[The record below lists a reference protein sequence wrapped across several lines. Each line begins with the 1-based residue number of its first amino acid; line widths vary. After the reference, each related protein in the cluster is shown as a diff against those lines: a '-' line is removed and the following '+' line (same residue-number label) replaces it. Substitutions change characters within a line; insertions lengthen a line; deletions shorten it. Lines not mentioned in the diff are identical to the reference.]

1 MHVGF
6 GVEGNS
12 NHTHEKDNSDYP
24 QIVETSGSSETE
36 RRH

>member
-12 NHTHEKDNSDYP
+12 NHTHDKDNSDCP
-24 QIVETSGSSETE
+24 EIVETSGSSEIE
-36 RRH
+36 RGH